1 MFTEESAVVKSWV
14 RLIKAG
20 TYSLEHVPELSNLKE
35 VVNGA
40 VEGME

>member
-14 RLIKAG
+14 RLIKVG
-20 TYSLEHVPELSNLKE
+20 TYSLEDVPELSNLKE
-35 VVNGA
+35 VVSGA

>member
-20 TYSLEHVPELSNLKE
+20 TYSLEDVPELSNLKE
-35 VVNGA
+35 VVSGA

>member
-20 TYSLEHVPELSNLKE
+20 TYSLEDVPELSNLKE

>member
-20 TYSLEHVPELSNLKE
+20 TYSLEDVPELSNLKE
-35 VVNGA
+35 VVSG
-40 VEGME
+40 VLEGME